1 MNTQEAL
8 DLQAKMLEAGFYQGK
23 VDGIWGPKSQ
33 AAYKA
38 FTGTLEATGKLD
50 IAWSAKVSTDFVK
63 RVVKLAN
70 DLLMDSNGSD
80 YLMSCMAWES
90 GETFSPSIKNGAGSG
105 ATGLIQ
111 AMGFVALA
119 YYYTR
124 KQIDKM
130 SEEEKKIKAK
140 ESLDKL
146 AAMTAVEQLEF
157 VSSYFMPY
165 KGKIKTLSD
174 VYMVI
179 LWPKAVGKS
188 EDYVLFDK
196 AESPTTYR
204 QNSGV
209 DLNLDGKCT
218 KAEAAACVM
227 KKYQKGMLAANRRV
241 L

>member
-1 MNTQEAL
+1 MSKEEIL
-8 DLQAKMLEAGFYQGK
+8 ELQTKMKEMGFYNGSI
-23 VDGIWGPKSQ
+23 DGLWGPKSE
-33 AAYKA
+33 AAYKEYSVSNE
-38 FTGTLEATGKLD
+38 GNINLS

-179 LWPKAVGKS
+179 LYPAAVGKPG
-188 EDYVLFDK
+188 DFKLFQK
-196 AESPTTYR
+196 GGISYR
-204 QNSGV
+204 QNIGLDINKDGGV
-209 DLNLDGKCT
+209 TKDECT
-218 KAEAAACVM
+218 AKVYE
-227 KKYQKGMLAANRRV
+227 KYVKGMLPKNRRV
-241 L
+241 I